1 LTNYI
6 YLYLTMQ
13 KTNLIVNK
21 ETIEKLKSGD
31 MVAFDIIYRKYSPK
45 LFGFIFNIIK
55 VELDAEEI
63 MQEVF
68 MKIWETRDKIETY
81 ASFDSFLFTI
91 AYNKSISLIRKKIT
105 EQKYVDFLKTL
116 PELSEPAAIDDLQ
129 FLELNEQI
137 NSLIQK
143 LPPRQKE
150 VFLLSREKELTYKE
164 IAAQLNISKN
174 TVENHMV
181 KAIRYLR
188 RNISDV
194 SLLHTL
200 FIFLFL
206 Q

>member
-1 LTNYI
+1 ML
-6 YLYLTMQ
+6 

-21 ETIEKLKSGD
+21 ETIEKLKNGD
-31 MVAFDIIYRKYSPK
+31 MVAFDTIYRKYSPK
-45 LFGFIFNIIK
+45 LFGFIWKIIK

-68 MKIWETRDKIETY
+68 MKIWEMRGKIETY
-81 ASFDSFLFTI
+81 TSFDSFLYTI
-91 AYNKSISLIRKKIT
+91 AYNKSINLIRKKIS
-105 EQKYVDFLKTL
+105 EQKYIDFLKSL

-129 FLELNEQI
+129 FSELNEQI

-150 VFLLSREKELTYKE
+150 VFLLSREKELTYNE
-164 IAAQLNISKN
+164 IASQLNISKN

-181 KAIRYLR
+181 KALRYLR
-188 RNISDV
+188 NNINDV
-194 SLLHTL
+194 SLLHSL

>member
-1 LTNYI
+1 MTNYI

>member
-1 LTNYI
+1 
-6 YLYLTMQ
+6 MQ

>member
-1 LTNYI
+1 
-6 YLYLTMQ
+6 
-13 KTNLIVNK
+13 
-21 ETIEKLKSGD
+21 
-31 MVAFDIIYRKYSPK
+31 
-45 LFGFIFNIIK
+45 
-55 VELDAEEI
+55 

-105 EQKYVDFLKTL
+105 KQKYVDFLKTL
-116 PELSEPAAIDDLQ
+116 PELWEPAAIDDLQ

-181 KAIRYLR
+181 KALSYLR
-188 RNISDV
+188 NNIRDV
-194 SLLHTL
+194 SLLHSL